1 MTKVELQFQ
10 LTGPLDDA
18 LLSRIAAA
26 HGIYGILRVQVAPSL
41 DRLSVDYD
49 ASRLSR
55 DQVIAI
61 VRGLGIP
68 AETAASTI

>member
-10 LTGPLDDA
+10 LPGALEEP

-41 DRLSVDYD
+41 DRLLVDYD

-68 AETAASTI
+68 AEATAPA